1 MTAMMERGQTAVTA
15 ADTDTAAAGFVV
27 HVDVLRTLLAGALV
41 AASKDDTQPALCA
54 VQLDWDADG
63 VTAASTDRYRL
74 AAGRYA
80 FDRDVLGQHGAP
92 TAGSVLLARQDVERI
107 VKGMPKTTAR
117 DRAGWTVRVS
127 LPDSVIHAGS
137 SGDVLVEWLELNRPA
152 GMLAVGVLDE
162 QFPKWRT
169 LIPTDDALS
178 EGSMPLVVNPAYL
191 ADVAKLAPSKYAP
204 VRIRTSA
211 ASRPAVLDFPTC
223 ADDASVVQWLYL
235 LMPVRI

>member
-1 MTAMMERGQTAVTA
+1 MMTETMVREHATA

-41 AASKDDTQPALCA
+41 AAGKDDTQPALCA

-74 AAGRYA
+74 AVGRYA

-92 TAGSVLLARQDVERI
+92 TAGTLLLSRGDVERLL
-107 VKGMPKTTAR
+107 KAMPKPSAR
-117 DRAGWTVRVS
+117 DRAGWQAHVVPVGATVEVS
-127 LPDSVIHAGS
+127 WGEY
-137 SGDVLVEWLELNRPA
+137 GYNG
-152 GMLAVGVLDE
+152 GMLVLAAMDA

-191 ADVAKLAPSKYAP
+191 ADVAKLSPHKNAP

-211 ASRPAVLDFPTC
+211 TSRPAVLDYPST

-235 LMPVRI
+235 LMPVRIAS

>member
-1 MTAMMERGQTAVTA
+1 MTETMVREHATA

-41 AASKDDTQPALCA
+41 AAGKDDTQPALCA

-74 AAGRYA
+74 AVGRYA
-80 FDRDVLGQHGAP
+80 FDRDVLGMHGAP

-127 LPDSVIHAGS
+127 LPDSVIHAGAS
-137 SGDVLVEWLELNRPA
+137 SSVLVEWMEWNRPA
-152 GMLAVGVLDE
+152 GMLAVGALDA

-191 ADVAKLAPSKYAP
+191 ADVAKLAPSKNAP

-211 ASRPAVLDFPTC
+211 TSRPAVLDYPST

-235 LMPVRI
+235 LMPVRLTS

>member
-1 MTAMMERGQTAVTA
+1 MTETMVREHATA
-15 ADTDTAAAGFVV
+15 ADTGAAAAGFVM

-41 AASKDDTQPALCA
+41 AASKDDTTPVIAA
-54 VQLDWDADG
+54 VHLEWDADG

-74 AAGRYA
+74 AVGRYA

-92 TAGSVLLARQDVERI
+92 TAGSVLLSRADVERLL
-107 VKGMPKTTAR
+107 KAMPKPSAR
-117 DRAGWTVRVS
+117 ALRAGWQAHVVPVGATVEVS
-127 LPDSVIHAGS
+127 WSECGYN
-137 SGDVLVEWLELNRPA
+137 G
-152 GMLAVGVLDE
+152 GMLVLAAMDA

-178 EGSMPLVVNPAYL
+178 EGAMPLVVNPAYL
-191 ADVAKLAPSKYAP
+191 ADVAKLSPSKYAP

-211 ASRPAVLDFPTC
+211 TSRPAVLDFPTC

-235 LMPVRI
+235 LMPVRV

>member
-1 MTAMMERGQTAVTA
+1 MMTITLDRGQTAVTA
-15 ADTDTAAAGFVV
+15 ADTDTAAGFVV

-41 AASKDDTQPALCA
+41 AAGKDDTMPAIA
-54 VQLDWDADG
+54 SVQLEWDADG

-74 AAGRYA
+74 AVGRYA

-92 TAGSVLLARQDVERI
+92 TAGTVLLARADVERLL
-107 VKGMPKTTAR
+107 KAMPKPSAR
-117 DRAGWTVRVS
+117 DRAGWQAHVVPVGATVEVS
-127 LPDSVIHAGS
+127 WSEYGYN
-137 SGDVLVEWLELNRPA
+137 G
-152 GMLAVGVLDE
+152 GMLVLAAMDA

-178 EGSMPLVVNPAYL
+178 EGAMPLVVNPAYL
-191 ADVAKLAPSKYAP
+191 ADVSKLAPSKNAP

-211 ASRPAVLDFPTC
+211 TSRPAVLDYPST

>member
-1 MTAMMERGQTAVTA
+1 MTETMVREHATA

-41 AASKDDTQPALCA
+41 AAGKDDTLPAIA
-54 VQLDWDADG
+54 SVQLDWTAES
-63 VTAASTDRYRL
+63 VTVASTDRYRL
-74 AAGRYA
+74 AVGRYS

-92 TAGSVLLARQDVERI
+92 TAGSVLLARADVERLL
-107 VKGMPKTTAR
+107 KAMPKPSAR
-117 DRAGWTVRVS
+117 DRAGWQAHVVPVGATVEVS
-127 LPDSVIHAGS
+127 WSEYGYN
-137 SGDVLVEWLELNRPA
+137 G
-152 GMLAVGVLDE
+152 GMLVLAAMDE
-162 QFPKWRT
+162 AFPKWRT

-191 ADVAKLAPSKYAP
+191 ADVAKLAPSKNAP

>member
-1 MTAMMERGQTAVTA
+1 MTETMVREHATA
-15 ADTDTAAAGFVV
+15 ADTDTAAGFVV

-41 AASKDDTQPALCA
+41 AAGKDGTMPALCA
-54 VQLDWDADG
+54 VQLEWDAES
-63 VTAASTDRYRL
+63 VHANATDRYRL
-74 AAGRYA
+74 AVGRYA
-80 FDRDVLGQHGAP
+80 FDRDVLGMHGAP
-92 TAGSVLLARQDVERI
+92 TAGTVLLARQDVERI
-107 VKGMPKTTAR
+107 VKGLPKTTAR

-127 LPDSVIHAGS
+127 LPDSVIHAGAS
-137 SGDVLVEWLELNRPA
+137 SSVLVEWMEWNRPA
-152 GMLAVGVLDE
+152 GMLAVGALDA

-191 ADVAKLAPSKYAP
+191 ADVAKLAPHKNAP

-211 ASRPAVLDFPTC
+211 TSRPAVLDYPST

-235 LMPVRI
+235 LMPVRIAS